1 MSNVIILKSDTKA
14 YRKILLWMFWK
25 FHIVVILNILPLNKS
40 QMWHAL
46 VIGLLI
52 S

>member
-25 FHIVVILNILPLNKS
+25 FHFVVILNILPLNKS
-40 QMWHAL
+40 HAL